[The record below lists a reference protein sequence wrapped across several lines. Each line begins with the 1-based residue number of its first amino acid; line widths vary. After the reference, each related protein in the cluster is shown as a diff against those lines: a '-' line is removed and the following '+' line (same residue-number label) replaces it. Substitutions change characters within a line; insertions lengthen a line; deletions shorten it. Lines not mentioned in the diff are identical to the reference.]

1 MEHKHTNHLIHET
14 SPYLLQH
21 AHNPVD
27 WYSWGDEAF
36 QKAKS
41 ENRPILLSIGYSAC
55 HWCHVMERESF
66 EDEKIAALMNDL
78 FVNIKVDREERPD
91 LDEIY
96 MNAVQMLTGRGGWPM
111 TVFLT
116 PEGKPFYGGTYF
128 PPEDRYGVPGF
139 PKILQ
144 GVANAYREKPQDVE
158 RSVEQILA
166 ALQRMSLSTESQQP
180 FSPDIIGQS
189 AEQLA
194 QAYDTDHGGLGKAPK
209 FPNVGV
215 YELFLRHYH
224 HSKGSRFL
232 EMVTHT
238 LTKMAQGGIYDHLGG
253 GFHRYSVDEKWLVPH
268 FEKMLYDNA
277 QLVRIYAQVYCV
289 TGEPLFKQVVD
300 ETMTYLMREML
311 HTEGGFYSTQDADS
325 EGEEGKFFV
334 WTEEEIS
341 QILGEEASEI
351 FCRIYDVSEEGNF
364 EEKNILHP
372 ILTLE
377 QASKFF
383 RRDLKEIES
392 LVSDAK
398 GKLFQER
405 EKRIK
410 PFRDEKILTSWNGL
424 MLSGLAEAIKISPAS
439 GYLETTNR
447 TVDFIFTKMFR
458 DGRLLHTYK
467 SGTAKILGYLDDYA
481 FLAAGL
487 LDLFEATVN
496 RAHLDRAVELAG
508 IMLHEFWDEA
518 GGGFFYTGRSHE
530 RLIAQSKPIFDG
542 SIPSGNAVA
551 TQVLLRLYHYTGKE
565 DYLKRAERILRA
577 YYNAM
582 ENQPFGF
589 AHMLA
594 ALDFYLQKPK
604 EVVLVGDKKDPE
616 TAALLTKIHSLY
628 LPNMTLQL
636 ASPDDSLEK
645 VSSLLAGK
653 KQFEGK
659 PTVYV
664 CHNFTCSRPVVEWDE
679 AKAAPRRLENISI
692 VSSVLRWRPCHEGSW
707 GFLLMV

>member
-27 WYSWGDEAF
+27 WYPWSGEAL
-36 QKAKS
+36 QKAKT

-144 GVANAYREKPQDVE
+144 GVANAYREKPHEVE
-158 RSVEQILA
+158 RSVGQILTG
-166 ALQRMSLSTESQQP
+166 LQRMSLSTESQQS
-180 FSPDIIGQS
+180 FSSDIIGQS
-189 AEQLA
+189 AERLTE
-194 QAYDTDHGGLGKAPK
+194 AYDADHGGLGKAPK

-224 HSKGSRFL
+224 RSKANRFL
-232 EMVTHT
+232 DMVTHT

-277 QLVRIYAQVYCV
+277 QLVRIYAQVYRV

-300 ETMTYLMREML
+300 ETMTYLTREML
-311 HTEGGFYSTQDADS
+311 HSEGGFYSTQDADS

-334 WTEEEIS
+334 WTEAEVTR
-341 QILGEEASEI
+341 ILGEEPSEI

-364 EEKNILHP
+364 EGKNILHP

-377 QASKFF
+377 QASKLF
-383 RRDLKEIES
+383 RRDLKAIES

-398 GKLFQER
+398 MKLFQER

-424 MLSGLAEAIKISPAS
+424 MLSGLAEAIKISGRPA
-439 GYLETTNR
+439 YLEAADR

-467 SGTAKILGYLDDYA
+467 DGTGKILGYLDDYA

-496 RAHLDRAVELAG
+496 RMHLDRALKLAVT
-508 IMLHEFWDEA
+508 MLDEFWDEA
-518 GGGFFYTGRSHE
+518 GAGFFYTGRAHE
-530 RLIAQSKPIFDG
+530 QLIARSKPIFDA

-551 TQVLLRLYHYTGKE
+551 TQVLLRLYHYTE
-565 DYLKRAERILRA
+565 TENYLKSAERILRA
-577 YYNAM
+577 YYDTM

-604 EVVLVGDKKDPE
+604 EIVLVGDKKDPK
-616 TAALLTKIHSLY
+616 TAELLTKIHSLY
-628 LPNMTLQL
+628 VPNMTLQL
-636 ASPDDSLEK
+636 ASPEESLEK
-645 VSSLLAGK
+645 ISSLLAGK
-653 KQFEGK
+653 KQIADK

-679 AKAAPRRLENISI
+679 LKP
-692 VSSVLRWRPCHEGSW
+692 
-707 GFLLMV
+707 LLDA

>member
-21 AHNPVD
+21 AHNPVN
-27 WYSWGDEAF
+27 WYPWGDEAL

-144 GVANAYREKPQDVE
+144 GVANVYREKPQDVE
-158 RSVEQILA
+158 RSVEQILT
-166 ALQRMSLSTESQQP
+166 ALQRMSLTASTQQP

-194 QAYDTDHGGLGKAPK
+194 RAYDHDHGGLGKAPK

-215 YELFLRHYH
+215 YELFLRHYYG
-224 HSKGSRFL
+224 SKNHQFL

-238 LTKMAQGGIYDHLGG
+238 LTRMAEGGIYDHLGG

-277 QLVRIYAQVYCV
+277 QLVRIYAQVYRV
-289 TGEPLFKQVVD
+289 TGEPRFKQVVE
-300 ETMTYLMREML
+300 ETTNYLMREML
-311 HTEGGFYSTQDADS
+311 SPEGGFYSTQDADS

-334 WTEEEIS
+334 WTPEEVTR
-341 QILGEEASEI
+341 ILGEERSEI
-351 FCRIYDVSEEGNF
+351 FCRIYDVSEQGNF

-377 QASKFF
+377 QASKLFH
-383 RRDLKEIES
+383 RDLEKIES

-398 GKLFQER
+398 EKLFQER
-405 EKRIK
+405 EKRRK

-424 MLSGLAEAIKISPAS
+424 MLSGLAEAIKISPHPTYMDAA
-439 GYLETTNR
+439 NR
-447 TVDFIFTKMFR
+447 TVDFIFSKMFR
-458 DGRLLHTYK
+458 DGHLLHTYK
-467 SGTAKILGYLDDYA
+467 SGIAKILGYLDDHA

-487 LDLFEATVN
+487 LDLFEATLD
-496 RAHLDRAVELAG
+496 RSHLDKASQLAQTMTG
-508 IMLHEFWDEA
+508 EFWDEA
-518 GGGFFYTGRSHE
+518 GGGFFYTGRSQE
-530 RLIAQSKPIFDG
+530 PLIAQSKPIFDG
-542 SIPSGNAVA
+542 SIPSGNAIA
-551 TQVLLRLYHYTGKE
+551 TQVLLRLFHYTGKE
-565 DYLKRAERILRA
+565 DCLKRAEKVLQA
-577 YYNAM
+577 YYSAM

-604 EVVLVGDKKDPE
+604 EVVLVGKKEDPE
-616 TAALLTKIHSLY
+616 TRELLARIHSLY

-636 ASPDDSLEK
+636 ASP
-645 VSSLLAGK
+645 
-653 KQFEGK
+653 
-659 PTVYV
+659 
-664 CHNFTCSRPVVEWDE
+664 
-679 AKAAPRRLENISI
+679 
-692 VSSVLRWRPCHEGSW
+692 
-707 GFLLMV
+707 